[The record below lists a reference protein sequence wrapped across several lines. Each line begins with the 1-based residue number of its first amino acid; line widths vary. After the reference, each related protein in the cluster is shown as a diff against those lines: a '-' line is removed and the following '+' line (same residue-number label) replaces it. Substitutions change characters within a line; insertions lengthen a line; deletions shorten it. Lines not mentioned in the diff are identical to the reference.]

1 MSRERNSKGQFVN
14 GHSKTGGFIKGSKHS
29 DKSKSLISKSLC
41 GKFGDKA
48 RRWRGEKAGYAAK
61 HIWIV
66 KHYGKAD
73 RCEQKGCSYPKVV
86 DAGRRIIEKPSR
98 YEWANISGEYK
109 RDRSDWVMLCPS
121 CHRKIDMGK
130 EKLCVV

>member
-1 MSRERNSKGQFVN
+1 MSRERNSSGQFVK
-14 GHSKTGGFIKGSKHS
+14 GHSKVGGFTKHSKHTEE
-29 DKSKSLISKSLC
+29 SKRLVSESLY

-48 RRWRGEKAGYAAK
+48 RRWKGDNASYRAK
-61 HIWIV
+61 HMWIV
-66 KHYGKAD
+66 KHYGKANK
-73 RCEQKGCSYPKVV
+73 CEQKGCSYPKVV

>member
-1 MSRERNSKGQFVN
+1 MSRERDSRGKFVK
-14 GHSKTGGFIKGSKHS
+14 GHSKVGGFNKGSKHTES
-29 DKSKSLISKSLC
+29 SKNKIRESLV
-41 GKFGDKA
+41 GKFGEKS
-48 RRWRGEKAGYAAK
+48 RRWKGDEASYEAI
-61 HIWIV
+61 HMWLYE
-66 KHYGKAD
+66 HYGKANK
-73 RCEQKGCSYPKVV
+73 CEQKGCHYPKVV